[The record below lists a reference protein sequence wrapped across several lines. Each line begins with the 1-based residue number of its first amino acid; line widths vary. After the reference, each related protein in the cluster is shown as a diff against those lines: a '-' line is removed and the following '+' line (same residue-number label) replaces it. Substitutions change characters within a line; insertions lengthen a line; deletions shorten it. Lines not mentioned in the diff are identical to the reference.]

1 MPSLNDTLTLGLV
14 LILLFGAVSLYLYTR
29 VQQCEQKLNLVESI
43 LLDIK
48 MSAELR
54 EYPDLPLR
62 PMESPFVHMSQQA
75 SYRSGSRPPSPPR
88 TSSPVNEKEVAL
100 EAVEAVE
107 VAVTPFAEEDVA
119 PGAVVHVG
127 EREIAERF
135 VAPQSTVRSFD
146 EHPLSVP
153 SAQPVPKVTSAAGA
167 SVGAN
172 YESMTLSDL
181 KALAA
186 QRNITGA
193 KSMKRAQ
200 ILEVL
205 RTSDRAA
212 EAVPFGAGANGEVQG
227 FSAFDA
233 GTVEELS
240 AIAEVDA

>member
-62 PMESPFVHMSQQA
+62 PMESAFASVPVSQQA
-75 SYRSGSRPPSPPR
+75 AAPAPYRPSSRPPSPPR
-88 TSSPVNEKEVAL
+88 TSSPVNHL
-100 EAVEAVE
+100 EEAVE
-107 VAVTPFAEEDVA
+107 VAVAPFTDDLA
-119 PGAVVHVG
+119 PNGIVNAG
-127 EREIAERF
+127 EREIAERL
-135 VAPQSTVRSFD
+135 VAPAAVRPFAGEDHS
-146 EHPLSVP
+146 LSVP
-153 SAQPVPKVTSAAGA
+153 SAQPVPKPAVASSGA

-200 ILEVL
+200 ILEAL

-212 EAVPFGAGANGEVQG
+212 EAQPIGEVQG
-227 FSAFDA
+227 FSTFDA
-233 GTVEELS
+233 GAVEELS
-240 AIAEVDA
+240 AIAEHSSHE

>member
-62 PMESPFVHMSQQA
+62 PMESPFAHMSQQA

-88 TSSPVNEKEVAL
+88 TSSPVNEKHVAQ
-100 EAVEAVE
+100 EAVDAVEAVE
-107 VAVTPFAEEDVA
+107 VAVVPFAEEDVA
-119 PGAVVHVG
+119 PGAAVHVG

-135 VAPQSTVRSFD
+135 VAPHSAVRSFD
-146 EHPLSVP
+146 EHSLSVP
-153 SAQPVPKVTSAAGA
+153 SAQPVPKAGSSSGA

-212 EAVPFGAGANGEVQG
+212 EAQPIGEVQG

-233 GTVEELS
+233 STVEELS